1 MSLKSKAA
9 SLGLAAAILAAGIAP
24 ALAIT
29 AFATTNVNVR
39 SCGSTSCRVIDVLY
53 RDDPVDV
60 LFCKGTWCKV
70 EKPGPDGWVSA
81 AYLSPDEGDGYVPPD
96 KGDFYRGGDFYND
109 EFYYN
114 DGFYDGDVIYIE
126 PRRHPRRL
134 IRRGG
139 VDFSAC
145 IGSPNASFCIYD

>member
-1 MSLKSKAA
+1 MAA
-9 SLGLAAAILAAGIAP
+9 VLAQIARP
-24 ALAIT
+24 
-29 AFATTNVNVR
+29 
-39 SCGSTSCRVIDVLY
+39 G
-53 RDDPVDV
+53 
-60 LFCKGTWCKV
+60 
-70 EKPGPDGWVSA
+70 KPGMDVVAAVLSA
-81 AYLSPDEGDGYVPPD
+81 RGDGYVPAD